1 MKKDFYHMITF
12 PRQFTGSSL
21 FCVFSLAYI
30 AGPYWTIHPSLFI
43 RLLLLVVTIGMAL
56 LFAYYSSGD
65 LQVRLNHFDFIS
77 FLVLLL
83 ILLLLNHR
91 TFISAIPMRGDE
103 DYHIMVILD
112 FARKFS
118 ATVGFHLPFILLTVL
133 FLFTAFRKSKYY
145 IVFGAGVLFYFILFG
160 ASEQVSHSKILR
172 YPFFPRTFQVIVP
185 IIVNFFDNLYIEF
198 SYRVTPFVSAILLA
212 WLSQRYRPFQDR
224 ILNLM
229 FGIAIGS
236 MPLVYY
242 YSSVLYLEMPAVVLM
257 IIICFQIEAL
267 LNDDFQK
274 LKQRPAWYAL
284 ITLGFIKE
292 TTLLFL
298 LLFMIFRIANQMY
311 LTIRCKKNFLS
322 NGFRELHI
330 GLCTLLPVFIYLLY
344 RSYHGTSRNTSFE
357 LSNLMRFE
365 IYPVIFRSFFDQ
377 FGFFIILFTAG
388 CCFLF
393 VKKRQILTLLFA
405 LSTII
410 AYSLFYAMENTVYSG
425 YSRFNLFSLP
435 LIILIS
441 KEFLVD
447 LRHKKLLVCSLIL
460 ITIILN
466 IRLSPIHMD
475 GTRIPLWGNYLV
487 DTSEHY
493 YPYPE
498 TIQWLKKNHKSRKIL
513 FSGMNYPYFFSFYFN
528 KYGWTPPS
536 NMMKSNYRDDEKTSL
551 MKALEKAEASN
562 YDIVIFQLRN
572 NKMPKPDNQFGFQLE
587 KIFRNQAHS
596 IGIFLKTNLYRS
608 PRTNSPT
615 ASTPS

>member
-1 MKKDFYHMITF
+1 MF
-12 PRQFTGSSL
+12 
-21 FCVFSLAYI
+21 
-30 AGPYWTIHPSLFI
+30 W
-43 RLLLLVVTIGMAL
+43 
-56 LFAYYSSGD
+56 AYYSSSD
-65 LQVRLNHFDFIS
+65 LQIRLNRNDFIT
-77 FLVLLL
+77 FLILLL
-83 ILLLLNHR
+83 IMLLLNHR
-91 TFISAIPMRGDE
+91 TLISAIPMRGDE

-112 FARKFS
+112 FARKFT
-118 ATVGFHLPFILLTVL
+118 ATIYFHLPFLLLTGL
-133 FLFTAFRKSKYY
+133 FLIMAFRKSKYY

-172 YPFFPRTFQVIVP
+172 YPFFSRTFQVIVP

-198 SYRVTPFVSAILLA
+198 PYRVAPFVSAILLA
-212 WLSQRYRPFQDR
+212 WLSQRYRPLQDR

-229 FGIAIGS
+229 FGIAIGT

-242 YSSVLYLEMPAVVLM
+242 YSSVVYLEMPAVALM
-257 IIICFQIEAL
+257 IIICFQMESL

-274 LKQRPAWYAL
+274 LKQQPVWYAL

-298 LLFMIFRIANQMY
+298 LLFIFFRIANQMCI
-311 LTIRCKKNFLS
+311 TIRCKKKFLS
-322 NGFRELHI
+322 NGFRELLI
-330 GLCTLLPVFIYLLY
+330 GLCALLPVFTYLLY
-344 RSYHGTSRNTSFE
+344 RSYYGTSRNTSFE
-357 LSNLMRFE
+357 ISNLMRFE

-377 FGFFIILFTAG
+377 FGFFIILFAAG
-388 CCFLF
+388 CFLL
-393 VKKRQILTLLFA
+393 VKKRRILTLTFT

-410 AYSLFYAMENTVYSG
+410 VYSLFYAIENTIYSG

-435 LIILIS
+435 LIIFIS
-441 KEFLVD
+441 KDFLYD
-447 LRHKKLLVCSLIL
+447 LRNKKILVCSLIL
-460 ITIILN
+460 ITLILN

-498 TIQWLKKNHKSRKIL
+498 TIQWLKKNHKSKKIL

-528 KYGWTPPS
+528 KYEWTPPS
-536 NMMKSNYRDDEKTSL
+536 NMLKSNYRDDEKISL
-551 MKALEKAEASN
+551 MKALETAETSN

-572 NKMPKPDNQFGFQLE
+572 NKMPKTDNPYGFRLE

-596 IGIFLKTNLYRS
+596 IGIFIKTDHYRR
-608 PRTNSPT
+608 PRTKSPT
-615 ASTPS
+615 ALTPF

>member
-1 MKKDFYHMITF
+1 MKNDFYHMITF
-12 PRQFTGSSL
+12 PRQFTGSCL
-21 FCVFSLAYI
+21 FCIFSLAYI
-30 AGPYWTIHPSLFI
+30 VGPYWTIHDSLFI
-43 RLLLLVVTIGMAL
+43 RILLLITTIGMAL
-56 LFAYYSSGD
+56 FFAYYSSSD
-65 LQVRLNHFDFIS
+65 LQIRLNRYDLIS

-83 ILLLLNHR
+83 ILLSLNHR
-91 TFISAIPMRGDE
+91 TLMSAIPMRGDE

-112 FARKFS
+112 FARKVT
-118 ATVGFHLPFILLTVL
+118 ATINFHLPFILLTGL
-133 FLFTAFRKSKYY
+133 FLFAAFRKSKYY
-145 IVFGAGVLFYFILFG
+145 IIFGTGVLFYFIMFG

-229 FGIAIGS
+229 FGVAIGT

-242 YSSVLYLEMPAVVLM
+242 YSSVVYLEMPAVVLM
-257 IIICFQIEAL
+257 MVVCFQIEAL
-267 LNDDFQK
+267 LKDDFQK
-274 LKQRPAWYAL
+274 LKQQPAWFAL

-298 LLFMIFRIANQMY
+298 LLFMIFRVSNQVW
-311 LTIRCKKNFLS
+311 LIIRYKKNFLS
-322 NGFRELHI
+322 NGFRELYI

-357 LSNLMRFE
+357 IINLTKFE
-365 IYPVIFRSFFDQ
+365 IYPVLFRSFFDQ
-377 FGFFIILFTAG
+377 FGFFFILFVAG
-388 CCFLF
+388 CLLL
-393 VKKRQILTLLFA
+393 VKKRQMLTLTFA

-410 AYSLFYAMENTVYSG
+410 AYSLFYAIENTIYSG

-435 LIILIS
+435 LIISIS

-447 LRHKKLLVCSLIL
+447 LRLKKILICSLIL
-460 ITIILN
+460 ITILLN

-498 TIQWLKKNHKSRKIL
+498 TIQWLKKNHKSKNIL

-528 KYGWTPPS
+528 KHEWTPSS

-551 MKALEKAEASN
+551 MKALESAKTSN

-572 NKMPKPDNQFGFQLE
+572 NKMPKTDNPYGFRLE
-587 KIFRNQAHS
+587 KIIRNQAHS
-596 IGIFLKTNLYRS
+596 IGIFMKKDHYRS

-615 ASTPS
+615 ASTPF

>member
-21 FCVFSLAYI
+21 FCIFSLAYI

-56 LFAYYSSGD
+56 FFAYYSSGD
-65 LQVRLNHFDFIS
+65 LQVRLNNYDFIS
-77 FLVLLL
+77 FLVLFL

-91 TFISAIPMRGDE
+91 TLISAIPMRGDE
-103 DYHIMVILD
+103 DYHIIVILD
-112 FARKFS
+112 FARKVT
-118 ATVGFHLPFILLTVL
+118 ATVNFHIPFILLTGL

-145 IVFGAGVLFYFILFG
+145 IIFGTGVLFYFILFG
-160 ASEQVSHSKILR
+160 ASEQASHSTILR
-172 YPFFPRTFQVIVP
+172 YPFFSRTFQVIVP
-185 IIVNFFDNLYIEF
+185 IIVNFFDNLYIEI
-198 SYRVTPFVSAILLA
+198 SYRVAPFVSAILLA
-212 WLSQRYRPFQDR
+212 WLSQRYRPFPDR

-229 FGIAIGS
+229 FGIAIGT

-242 YSSVLYLEMPAVVLM
+242 YSSVVYLEMPAVVLIM
-257 IIICFQIEAL
+257 IVCFQMEAL

-274 LKQRPAWYAL
+274 LKQQPAWYAL

-298 LLFMIFRIANQMY
+298 LLFMIFRIANQLC

-322 NGFRELHI
+322 NGFRELSI

-344 RSYHGTSRNTSFE
+344 RSYYGTSRNTSFE
-357 LSNLMRFE
+357 IINLTKFE
-365 IYPVIFRSFFDQ
+365 IYPVILQSFFDQ
-377 FGFFIILFTAG
+377 FGFFLILFVAG
-388 CCFLF
+388 CLLF
-393 VKKRQILTLLFA
+393 VKKRQFLALSFA

-410 AYSLFYAMENTVYSG
+410 AYSLFYAIENTIYSG

-435 LIILIS
+435 LIISIS
-441 KEFLVD
+441 KELLYD
-447 LRHKKLLVCSLIL
+447 LRHKKILVCSLIL
-460 ITIILN
+460 IAIISN

-487 DTSEHY
+487 DTSEHS

-498 TIQWLKKNHKSRKIL
+498 TIQWLKKNHKSSIIL
-513 FSGMNYPYFFSFYFN
+513 FSGMNSPYFFSFYFH

-551 MKALEKAEASN
+551 MIALEKAEASN

-572 NKMPKPDNQFGFQLE
+572 NKMPKTDNQYGFRLE
-587 KIFRNQAHS
+587 KIIRNQAHS
-596 IGIFLKTNLYRS
+596 IGIFIKTDLYRS
-608 PRTNSPT
+608 PRTKSPT
-615 ASTPS
+615 ASTPF